1 MDGNLESKSLQKPE
15 IIFKDGND
23 GQPTGEIEAVFS
35 VFGVRDHDGD
45 VIMPNAIANESKVAI
60 AWGHDWSK
68 TVGKGQVFVDNNKAT
83 LKGKFF
89 LDTQAGNEAYKTVR
103 NMGTDQE
110 WSWGFIA
117 QEMNDADPEM
127 YNGRKTRE
135 ITKVDIFEVSPVLRG
150 ANPLTETVA
159 IKQANNKTF
168 ADHCKE
174 VLDTVE
180 TLVERAK
187 SLADLRAKEG
197 RQIGEQSRESIAQ
210 IADKVS
216 TLKSALEQLQEGKTD
231 DYGSVVDQL
240 QHDLLKNQLKMNDL
254 KRRTLE

>member
-1 MDGNLESKSLQKPE
+1 
-15 IIFKDGND
+15 
-23 GQPTGEIEAVFS
+23 
-35 VFGVRDHDGD
+35 
-45 VIMPNAIANESKVAI
+45 
-60 AWGHDWSK
+60 
-68 TVGKGQVFVDNNKAT
+68 
-83 LKGKFF
+83 
-89 LDTQAGNEAYKTVR
+89 
-103 NMGTDQE
+103 MGADQE

-117 QEMNDADPEM
+117 QEMNDADPDS

-240 QHDLLKNQLKMNDL
+240 QHDLLNNQLKMNDL

>member
-1 MDGNLESKSLQKPE
+1 MEGNLESKTLAKPN
-15 IIFKDGND
+15 IVFKDAED

-45 VIMPNAIANESKVAI
+45 VIMPNAIKDQSKVAI

-68 TVGKGQVFVDNNKAT
+68 TVGKGQVHVDGQKAT

-103 NMGTDQE
+103 NMGADQE

-117 QEMNDADPEM
+117 QEMNDADPDM

-150 ANPLTETVA
+150 ANPMTETVA

-168 ADHCKE
+168 ADHCDE
-174 VLDTVE
+174 VLDAVE
-180 TLVERAK
+180 TLVERAE

-197 RQIGEQSRESIAQ
+197 RKIGEMSKESLALIAEKLRLFK
-210 IADKVS
+210 AR
-216 TLKSALEQLQEGKTD
+216 LENVTNDNIDE
-231 DYGSVVDQL
+231 YGSVVEQV
-240 QHDLLKNQLKMNDL
+240 QHDLVKNNLRINDL
-254 KRRTLE
+254 KRRTL

>member
-1 MDGNLESKSLQKPE
+1 MEGNLESKTLAKPN
-15 IIFKDGND
+15 IIFKDADD

-45 VIMPNAIANESKVAI
+45 VIMPKAIKDQSKVAI

-68 TVGKGQVFVDNNKAT
+68 TVGKGQVFVDNQKAT

-103 NMGTDQE
+103 NMGQDQE

-117 QEMNDADPEM
+117 QEMNDADPDS

-168 ADHCKE
+168 ADQCDE
-174 VLDTVE
+174 VLDAVE
-180 TLVERAK
+180 SLVERAE

-197 RQIGEQSRESIAQ
+197 RKIGEMSKESLILVAE
-210 IADKVS
+210 K
-216 TLKSALEQLQEGKTD
+216 LRLFKSKLDLVTSDSIDE
-231 DYGSVVDQL
+231 YGSVVDKV
-240 QHDLLKNQLKMNDL
+240 QHDLLKNNLRMNDL
-254 KRRTLE
+254 KRRTL